1 MLGRWND
8 DLKEN
13 ERTQQVMRG
22 RKHPKKETPMS
33 DWTQLQRE
41 IPYAWR
47 FNKPLQRRLAV
58 KGGDD
63 SENPGDAY
71 KDLSDIFDK
80 SKAKTVCDSCHKGQ
94 QVVPE
99 RYHPKIYSILEKWYT
114 ELITKILTKLRQL

>member
-1 MLGRWND
+1 MNGLNC
-8 DLKEN
+8 E
-13 ERTQQVMRG
+13 
-22 RKHPKKETPMS
+22 
-33 DWTQLQRE
+33 E

-71 KDLSDIFDK
+71 KDLSDVFDK

-94 QVVPE
+94 QVVLGE
-99 RYHPKIYSILEKWYT
+99 ISSEDLLDLEKWYT
-114 ELITKILTKLRQL
+114 ELITKILTKLRQS